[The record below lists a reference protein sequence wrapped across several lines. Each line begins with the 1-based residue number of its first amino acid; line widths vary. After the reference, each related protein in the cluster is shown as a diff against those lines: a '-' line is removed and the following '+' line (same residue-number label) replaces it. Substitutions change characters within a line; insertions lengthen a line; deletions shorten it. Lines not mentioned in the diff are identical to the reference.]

1 MITPKTVQ
9 YVTFGVVKFPART
22 EKQIKDAISK
32 IRKEA
37 ECEGAAGTW
46 PLDDLLEEL
55 GLE

>member
-32 IRKEA
+32 IRKDA
-37 ECEGAAGTW
+37 ECAGTW
-46 PLDDLLEEL
+46 PLDVLLEEL

>member
-32 IRKEA
+32 IRKDA

-46 PLDDLLEEL
+46 PLDVLLEEL